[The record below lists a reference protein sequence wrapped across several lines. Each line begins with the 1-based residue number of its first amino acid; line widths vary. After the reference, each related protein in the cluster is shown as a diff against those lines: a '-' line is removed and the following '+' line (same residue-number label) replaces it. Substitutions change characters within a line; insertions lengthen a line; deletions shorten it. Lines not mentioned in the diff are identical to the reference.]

1 MRSTQSLRHLRMS
14 GIIGSVLALVGLV
27 GMIAF
32 TQADTDTEL
41 LDEIR
46 AEMIPVEGAETDYG
60 IPLSLDSLPQF
71 VGWWYT
77 LVPLVEADTRYID
90 GLSALVAPCCDDN
103 LAVKCCCENDAG
115 QACNI
120 IRSGKGLAAY
130 LIHDLE
136 YTTEQVTVS
145 VLEWFHF
152 ARSDYYIAA
161 EMESRQISPRTYG
174 LTTQGS
180 CYRGLCDTP
189 ISEGGCG
196 GMKELIEPAIEAI
209 TS

>member
-1 MRSTQSLRHLRMS
+1 MTGIVGSL
-14 GIIGSVLALVGLV
+14 IILLSLVGV
-27 GMIAF
+27 ISF
-32 TQADTDTEL
+32 TQADSDTV

-46 AEMIPVEGAETDYG
+46 AEIIPVEGAETEYG
-60 IPLSLDSLPQF
+60 IPLSLNSLPEF

-77 LVPLVEADTRYID
+77 LVPLIEADARYID

-120 IRSGKGLAAY
+120 IRSGKGLAAH
-130 LIHDLE
+130 LIQDLD
-136 YTTEQVTVS
+136 YNTEQVTAS
-145 VLEWFHF
+145 VLEWFRF
-152 ARSDYYIAA
+152 ARSDYYLAL
-161 EMESRQISPRTYG
+161 ELQNRQISPLLYG

-180 CYRGLCDTP
+180 CYRWMCDTP

-196 GMKELIEPAIEAI
+196 GMKELIEPSIE
-209 TS
+209 TSTS